1 MVCSAYRRLAWLLTQ
16 WPAQFVARLLNHWPV
31 LLLSLGL
38 VGAGLPAAAQNPDP
52 RLPAAVAEALA
63 KAQLPAEAL
72 AAVVLPSTRL
82 GPRWLWQADR
92 AMQPASTMK
101 LLTSMVALDR
111 LGPNHRGFTELLTSA
126 PQQGDVLAG
135 ELVLRG
141 GADPELSL
149 AQLWHLLAELRHTL
163 GIREIAG
170 DIVID
175 RTLFRPQRPEL
186 GLPPFDELPEF
197 PYNVVPDA
205 LQLNGSLMRLEI
217 SSEIDPAAP
226 AVGPLVRARTL
237 PPLPDLVIDASALR
251 LSERACKDW
260 ELDWVSPPLID
271 EPLPGTLRVRLQ
283 GGFPKDCSQRPSL
296 QLIDRQALVERQLR
310 WLWVSL
316 GGEWR
321 GRAREAERAL
331 IAPLGQAALAL
342 SSLASAPPPPLPGSA
357 VVAPGVAR
365 AGHVGAMPAGMRL
378 LASHQARPWGE
389 VLRTLNKQSDNA
401 FSRMLY
407 LSLGLPAMADAPGV
421 PTAEL
426 ADREVRRWLAERRI
440 NTAGMVLDNGSG
452 LSRSERLTPRQ
463 LALAL
468 QSAQQGRWAA
478 ELMMSLPIAGVDG
491 TLRNRLKTGPAAGL
505 ARLKTGTLRNV
516 TALAGVVQDP
526 QGRPWTVV
534 AMINHEQASKGR
546 PALDALVDWVAG
558 GGLSQ
563 RGGANGEAVPA
574 SEPR

>member
-1 MVCSAYRRLAWLLTQ
+1 MVFFPHRLA
-16 WPAQFVARLLNHWPV
+16 
-31 LLLSLGL
+31 LLLAISLGCAL
-38 VGAGLPAAAQNPDP
+38 PPAAAQSADP

-92 AMQPASTMK
+92 AMQPGSTMK
-101 LLTSMVALDR
+101 LLTSIVALDR
-111 LGPNHRGFTELLTSA
+111 LGPNHRGFTELLTTA

-135 ELVLRG
+135 DLVLRG

-149 AQLWHLLAELRHTL
+149 AQMWAMLAELRHTP

-175 RTLFRPQRPEL
+175 RTLFHPQRQEL
-186 GLPPFDELPEF
+186 GLPPFDEQPEF

-217 SSEIDPAAP
+217 SSEPDPAAP
-226 AVGPLVRARTL
+226 AGAPVVHARTL
-237 PPLPDLVIDASALR
+237 PPLPDLLIDTSQMR

-260 ELDWVSPPLID
+260 DLDWISPPLVD

-283 GGFPKDCSQRPSL
+283 GSFPRDCSQRPSL
-296 QLIDRQALVERQLR
+296 QLIDRQALVVRQLR
-310 WLWVSL
+310 WLWSSL

-321 GRAREAERAL
+321 GRAHEAERPL
-331 IAPLGQAALAL
+331 IAPLGQAALAP
-342 SSLASAPPPPLPGSA
+342 STLASAPPPPLPGSA

-365 AGHVGAMPAGMRL
+365 AGHLGAMPAGVRL

-389 VLRTLNKQSDNA
+389 LVRTLNKQSDNA
-401 FSRMLY
+401 YSRLLY
-407 LSLGLPAMADAPGV
+407 LSLGLSAMADSPGV
-421 PTAEL
+421 PTATL
-426 ADREVRRWLAERRI
+426 ADREVRRWLGERRI

-468 QSAQQGRWAA
+468 QAAQQGRWAA

-505 ARLKTGTLRNV
+505 ARLKTGTLRDV
-516 TALAGVVQDP
+516 TALAGVVLDP
-526 QGRPWTVV
+526 KGRPWTLV
-534 AMINHEQASKGR
+534 AMINHEQANQGR
-546 PALDALVDWVAG
+546 PVLDALVDWVAG
-558 GGLSQ
+558 GGLTQ
-563 RGGANGEAVPA
+563 RSGANGEAVPA
-574 SEPR
+574 AEPR

>member
-1 MVCSAYRRLAWLLTQ
+1 MAQSPVRLVARCLNRLPAWLL
-16 WPAQFVARLLNHWPV
+16 A
-31 LLLSLGL
+31 LGL
-38 VGAGLPAAAQNPDP
+38 AGAALPVAAQSADP

-63 KAQLPAEAL
+63 KAQLPADAL
-72 AAVVLPSTRL
+72 AAVVLPNTRL

-101 LLTSMVALDR
+101 LLTSIVALDR
-111 LGPNHRGFTELLTSA
+111 LGPNHRGFTELLSSA
-126 PQQGDVLAG
+126 PQHGDVLAG
-135 ELVLRG
+135 DLVLRG

-149 AQLWHLLAELRHTL
+149 AQMWAMLAELRHTH

-186 GLPPFDELPEF
+186 GLPPFDDLPEF
-197 PYNVVPDA
+197 GYNVVPDA

-217 SSEIDPAAP
+217 SSERDPAA
-226 AVGPLVRARTL
+226 AAGGPLVRARAL
-237 PPLPDLVIDASALR
+237 PPLPDLMIDASQMR

-260 ELDWVSPPLID
+260 DLDWISPPLID

-283 GGFPKDCSQRPSL
+283 GSFPKDCRQQPSL
-296 QLIDRQALVERQLR
+296 QLFDRQALVERQLR
-310 WLWVSL
+310 WLWTSL

-321 GRAREAERAL
+321 GRAREAERGL
-331 IAPLGQAALAL
+331 IAPLGQAALAP
-342 SSLASAPPPPLPGSA
+342 STLASAPPAPLPGA
-357 VVAPGVAR
+357 AMVAPGVAR
-365 AGHVGAMPAGMRL
+365 AGHAGAMPAGVRL

-401 FSRMLY
+401 LTRMLY
-407 LSLGLPAMADAPGV
+407 LSLGLSAMADSPGV
-421 PTAEL
+421 PTAAL
-426 ADREVRRWLAERRI
+426 ADREVRRWLTERRI
-440 NTAGMVLDNGSG
+440 NATGMVLDNGSG

-468 QSAQQGRWAA
+468 QAAQQGRWAA

-491 TLRNRLKTGPAAGL
+491 TMRNRLKIGPAAGL

-534 AMINHEQASKGR
+534 AMVNHEQASKGQ
-546 PALDALVDWVAG
+546 PVLDALVDWVAG
-558 GGLSQ
+558 GGLTQ
-563 RGGANGEAVPA
+563 RGNVSGEATLTPTPSA
-574 SEPR
+574 TAEPR

>member
-1 MVCSAYRRLAWLLTQ
+1 MVFFPHRLA
-16 WPAQFVARLLNHWPV
+16 
-31 LLLSLGL
+31 LLLAISLGCAL
-38 VGAGLPAAAQNPDP
+38 PPAAAQSADP

-92 AMQPASTMK
+92 AMQPGSTMK
-101 LLTSMVALDR
+101 LLTSIVALDR
-111 LGPNHRGFTELLTSA
+111 LGPNHRGFTELLTTA

-135 ELVLRG
+135 DLVLRG

-149 AQLWHLLAELRHTL
+149 AQMWAMLAELRHTH

-175 RTLFRPQRPEL
+175 RTLFHPQRQEL
-186 GLPPFDELPEF
+186 GLPPFDEQPEF

-217 SSEIDPAAP
+217 SSEPDPAAP
-226 AVGPLVRARTL
+226 AGAPVVHARTL
-237 PPLPDLVIDASALR
+237 PPLPDLLIDTSQMR

-260 ELDWVSPPLID
+260 DLDWISPPLVD

-283 GGFPKDCSQRPSL
+283 GSFPRDCSQRPSL

-310 WLWVSL
+310 WLWSSL

-321 GRAREAERAL
+321 GRAREAERPL
-331 IAPLGQAALAL
+331 IAPLGQAALAP
-342 SSLASAPPPPLPGSA
+342 STLASAPPPPLPGSA

-365 AGHVGAMPAGMRL
+365 AGHLGAMPAGVRL

-389 VLRTLNKQSDNA
+389 LVRTLNKQSDNA
-401 FSRMLY
+401 YSRLLY
-407 LSLGLPAMADAPGV
+407 LSLGLSAMADSPGV
-421 PTAEL
+421 PTATL
-426 ADREVRRWLAERRI
+426 ADREVRRWLSERRI

-468 QSAQQGRWAA
+468 QAAQQGRWAA

-505 ARLKTGTLRNV
+505 ARLKTGTLRDV
-516 TALAGVVQDP
+516 TALAGVVLDP
-526 QGRPWTVV
+526 KGRPWTLV
-534 AMINHEQASKGR
+534 AMINHEQANQGR
-546 PALDALVDWVAG
+546 PVLDALVDWVAG
-558 GGLSQ
+558 GGLTQ
-563 RGGANGEAVPA
+563 RSGANGEAVPA
-574 SEPR
+574 AEPR

>member
-1 MVCSAYRRLAWLLTQ
+1 MVCFSRLPTLLPALL
-16 WPAQFVARLLNHWPV
+16 PAQMPA
-31 LLLSLGL
+31 LLLAISLGCAL
-38 VGAGLPAAAQNPDP
+38 PPAAAQGLDP
-52 RLPAAVAEALA
+52 RLPAALAEALA
-63 KAQLPAEAL
+63 KAQLPADAL
-72 AAVVLPSTRL
+72 AAVVLPNTRL

-92 AMQPASTMK
+92 AMQPGSTMK
-101 LLTSMVALDR
+101 LLTSIVALDR
-111 LGPNHRGFTELLTSA
+111 LGPNHRGFTELLTTA

-135 ELVLRG
+135 DLVLRG
-141 GADPELSL
+141 GADPELGL
-149 AQLWHLLAELRHTL
+149 AELWAMLAELRHTH

-175 RTLFRPQRPEL
+175 RTLFHPQRQEL
-186 GLPPFDELPEF
+186 GLPPFDDLPEF

-226 AVGPLVRARTL
+226 AGAPLVRARTL
-237 PPLPDLVIDASALR
+237 PPLPDLLIDASAMR

-260 ELDWVSPPLID
+260 DLDWISPPLID
-271 EPLPGTLRVRLQ
+271 EPMPGTLRVRLQ
-283 GGFPKDCSQRPSL
+283 GGFPKDCNQRPSL

-310 WLWVSL
+310 WLWTSL

-321 GRAREAERAL
+321 GRAREAEQPL
-331 IAPLGQAALAL
+331 IAPLGQAALAP

-365 AGHVGAMPAGMRL
+365 AGHLGAMPAGVHL

-389 VLRTLNKQSDNA
+389 LLRTLNKQSDNA
-401 FSRMLY
+401 YSRLLY
-407 LSLGLPAMADAPGV
+407 LSLGLSAMADAPGV
-421 PTAEL
+421 PTAAL

-440 NTAGMVLDNGSG
+440 SAADMVLDNGSG

-468 QSAQQGRWAA
+468 QAAQQGRWAA

-505 ARLKTGTLRNV
+505 ARLKTGTLRDV
-516 TALAGVVQDP
+516 TALAGVVIDP
-526 QGRPWTVV
+526 QGRPWTLV
-534 AMINHEQASKGR
+534 AMINHEQAAKGR
-546 PALDALVDWVAG
+546 PVLDALVDWVAG
-558 GGLSQ
+558 GGITQ
-563 RGGANGEAVPA
+563 RSSPNGEATPTA
-574 SEPR
+574 EPR

>member
-1 MVCSAYRRLAWLLTQ
+1 MVCLPRRLA
-16 WPAQFVARLLNHWPV
+16 
-31 LLLSLGL
+31 LLLAISLGCAL
-38 VGAGLPAAAQNPDP
+38 PPAAAQSHDP

-92 AMQPASTMK
+92 AMQPGSTIK
-101 LLTSMVALDR
+101 LLTSIVALDR
-111 LGPNHRGFTELLTSA
+111 LGPNHRGFTELLTTA

-135 ELVLRG
+135 DLVLRG

-149 AQLWHLLAELRHTL
+149 AQMWAMLAELRHTH

-175 RTLFRPQRPEL
+175 RTLFRPQRQEL
-186 GLPPFDELPEF
+186 GLPPFDEQPEF

-226 AVGPLVRARTL
+226 AGAPVVRARAL
-237 PPLPDLVIDASALR
+237 PPLPDLLIDASAMR

-260 ELDWVSPPLID
+260 DLDWITPPVID

-310 WLWVSL
+310 WLWASL

-321 GRAREAERAL
+321 GRAREAELPL
-331 IAPLGQAALAL
+331 IEPLGQAALAPSTL
-342 SSLASAPPPPLPGSA
+342 VPAPPPPLPGSA

-365 AGHVGAMPAGMRL
+365 AGHLGAMPAGVRL

-389 VLRTLNKQSDNA
+389 LLRTLNKQSDNA
-401 FSRMLY
+401 YSRLLY
-407 LSLGLPAMADAPGV
+407 LSLGLSAMADSPGA
-421 PTAEL
+421 PTAAL
-426 ADREVRRWLAERRI
+426 ADREVRRWLDERRI
-440 NTAGMVLDNGSG
+440 NAADMVLDNGSG

-468 QSAQQGRWAA
+468 QAAQQGRWAA

-505 ARLKTGTLRNV
+505 ARLKTGSLRDV
-516 TALAGVVQDP
+516 TALAGVVFDP
-526 QGRPWTVV
+526 QGRPWTLV
-534 AMINHEQASKGR
+534 AMINHEQAGKGR
-546 PALDALVDWVAG
+546 PVLDALVDWVAG
-558 GGLSQ
+558 GGLTQ
-563 RGGANGEAVPA
+563 RSSPGGEVAAP
-574 SEPR
+574 EPR